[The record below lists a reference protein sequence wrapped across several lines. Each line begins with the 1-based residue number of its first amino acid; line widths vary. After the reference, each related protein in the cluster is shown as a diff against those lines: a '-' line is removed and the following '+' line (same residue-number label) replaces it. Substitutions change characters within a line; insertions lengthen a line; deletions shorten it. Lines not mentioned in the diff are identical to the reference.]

1 MNYYE
6 RHIGD
11 YLKDTAHL
19 SLLEHGIYTRLMDV
33 YYTREAPIPEDQAA
47 RLIGARSK
55 EEREALEAVLA
66 EFFERTP
73 DGWMQ
78 ERCEREIERYQD
90 KQAKAKRSANARWS
104 AQPSQSDGNANAS
117 ADAMRTHSEGNA
129 PRARPQ
135 TPDTR
140 HQTQLIPEPIGSVGK
155 PDALPVCQTQSVI
168 DLYHEV
174 LPELPKVRLLTDK
187 RRRDIGQRWRWV
199 LTSKKAD
206 NTRRAETAEQALG
219 WFREYFGR
227 ARENDFL
234 MGRGTRSGEH
244 ANWQCDIDF
253 LLSERGMKHVIEKTR
268 GAA

>member
-33 YYTREAPIPEDQAA
+33 YYTREAAIPADQVA

-55 EEREALEAVLA
+55 EEREALDAVLQ
-66 EFFERTP
+66 EFFTQGA

-90 KQAKAKRSANARWS
+90 KQAKAKRSANARWN
-104 AQPSQSDGNANAS
+104 AQPSQSDGNADAS

-135 TPDTR
+135 TPDTNP
-140 HQTQLIPEPIGSVGK
+140 QTQLIPEPTGSVGK
-155 PDALPVCQTQSVI
+155 PDALPACPTQDVI
-168 DLYHEV
+168 DVYHEV
-174 LPELPKVRLLTDK
+174 LPELPRVRLLNDK
-187 RRRDIGQRWRWV
+187 RKRDIGQRWRWV

-206 NTRRAETAEQALG
+206 HSRRAETAEQALG

-234 MGRGTRSGEH
+234 MGRGPRSGEH

-268 GAA
+268 GGA